1 MTAGAPTGT
10 LLLVADQ
17 LVVGPPWLGAG
28 LVHAG
33 QGAGQERV
41 ASLGGA
47 QGMVHQWSVS
57 VALEETVLTHE

>member
-1 MTAGAPTGT
+1 MTAGAATGT

-28 LVHAG
+28 LVRAG

-41 ASLGGA
+41 ASLGGV